1 MNTLNEQVYRAI
13 QDFPIDEYNATPKQ
27 RQEVCRILD
36 ICKDFTLNS
45 GLDDLHNIPKGS
57 KWNNDLGNACRNASI
72 GAIWTMIN
80 LIRHIYDNDIEEGD
94 KGFTAN
100 AEVVDHKRINKI
112 LADSITKVAEL
123 VATSQVDFNTALTE
137 SAYKRKKVSAQD
149 CWHIGN
155 AWAEVMGVKV
165 PDPNYWKQNKKANAF
180 NQIYSN
186 AV

>member
-1 MNTLNEQVYRAI
+1 MEPLNIKTYRAI
-13 QDFPIDEYNATPKQ
+13 QNFDITLLEPTR
-27 RQEVCRILD
+27 RQMFECALILD

-45 GLDDLHNIPKGS
+45 GLDDLHNIPKGT

-80 LIRHIYDNDIEEGD
+80 LIRHIYDNEVEEGD

-112 LADSITKVAEL
+112 LSETKTKVAEL
-123 VATSQVDFNTALTE
+123 VATSQVDFPTVMSE

-180 NQIYSN
+180 KPNLR
-186 AV
+186 

>member
-45 GLDDLHNIPKGS
+45 GLDDLHNIPKGT

-72 GAIWTMIN
+72 GAIWLMIY
-80 LIRHIYDNDIEEGD
+80 LIKHIYDNEVEEGD
-94 KGFTAN
+94 KGFSAN
-100 AEVVDHKRINKI
+100 PEVVDHKRINKI
-112 LADSITKVAEL
+112 LSHTKNVVAETVGSGIQL
-123 VATSQVDFNTALTE
+123 YEDVMDE

-180 NQIYSN
+180 KPNLR
-186 AV
+186 